1 MRRKNKLFTLV
12 PKLAKFRL
20 KMASLSEDL
29 VDFQTQ
35 DLVIAEQVD
44 GLSIDNLVSIYDEGV
59 ADFIKS

>member
-1 MRRKNKLFTLV
+1 M